1 LFESY
6 GAFPHCERSHQIEEV
21 PGKEEQMK
29 HPNDAE
35 LALHAGG
42 DLGWLRQK
50 LTARHVRNC
59 DACQATVVEFSA
71 LRSNVRELPDLPWN
85 RMALEMTANI
95 RLGLEAGECVSAR
108 PTSGEG
114 RDWNA
119 TRLSSRSFWGAGMR
133 EVSWPRLALACLV
146 LFAMAGVAY
155 IVQHPLPGMLP
166 GVMSSGPAAGT
177 VLEASEN
184 GLQVNEAGQTL
195 RLLNTSGSAV
205 SRSVGSRGELGAR
218 YLDSNGYV
226 TISQVY
232 GQ

>member
-1 LFESY
+1 
-6 GAFPHCERSHQIEEV
+6 
-21 PGKEEQMK
+21 MK

-59 DACQATVVEFSA
+59 GACQATVVEFSE
-71 LRSNVRELPDLPWN
+71 LRQQVRDLPDLPWKS
-85 RMALEMTANI
+85 MASEMTANI
-95 RLGLEAGECVSAR
+95 RLGLEAGECVSVAR
-108 PTSGEG
+108 TT
-114 RDWNA
+114 RDWGFGKPGVG
-119 TRLSSRSFWGAGMR
+119 TR
-133 EVSWPRLALACLV
+133 EISWPRLALASFV
-146 LFAMAGVAY
+146 LFAMAGVGY
-155 IVQHPLPGMLP
+155 IIQHPISGGTPGAFSTTQASLQANGML
-166 GVMSSGPAAGT
+166 M
-177 VLEASEN
+177 EASEK

-195 RLLNTSGSAV
+195 RLLNTSGSSV

>member
-1 LFESY
+1 
-6 GAFPHCERSHQIEEV
+6 
-21 PGKEEQMK
+21 MK
-29 HPNDAE
+29 HPSEAE

-50 LTARHVRNC
+50 LTARHLRNC
-59 DACQATVVEFSA
+59 DACQATVVEYSA
-71 LRSNVRELPDLPWN
+71 LRPNVRELPELPWN

-95 RLGLEAGECVSAR
+95 RLGLEAGECVSVR
-108 PTSGEG
+108 PASREG
-114 RDWNA
+114 RDWN
-119 TRLSSRSFWGAGMR
+119 FWSAGTR
-133 EVSWPRLALACLV
+133 EVSWPRLALVCLV
-146 LFAMAGVAY
+146 LFAVAGVGY
-155 IVQHPLPGMLP
+155 IVQHPLPG
-166 GVMSSGPAAGT
+166 VMTSAAAGGT

-184 GLQVNEAGQTL
+184 GLQVHEAGQTL